1 MPRVTGMVM
10 QYPAGAGRT
19 VNPPVAAAGYTGR
32 GRNLADR
39 TGFRLRNQLQEQRES
54 DRTMTESPRR
64 TALVT
69 GASAG
74 IGLAFAQVFAER
86 GFDLVVTARRGDR
99 LEALAGELA
108 AQHGTRT
115 KVVVADLADPAAPA
129 RIVADIE
136 AAGIT
141 IDALVNN
148 AGYGVPGSYRST
160 RWEQQRDFIQVM
172 VTAVAE
178 LTHRLLPGMLS
189 RGYGRIVN
197 VASLAG
203 LVPSPAGHTLYGA
216 SKALLIKFSQA
227 LAQEVGPHG
236 VHVTAVCPGF
246 TYSEFH
252 DVTGTRDRVGRLPS
266 FLWMD
271 ARSVALQGY
280 DAVEAGRPIVVTGRV
295 NRVIAALAKYVP
307 EPIAMLAVR
316 SNSGRFRKSD

>member
-1 MPRVTGMVM
+1 
-10 QYPAGAGRT
+10 
-19 VNPPVAAAGYTGR
+19 
-32 GRNLADR
+32 
-39 TGFRLRNQLQEQRES
+39 
-54 DRTMTESPRR
+54 MTESPRR

-252 DVTGTRDRVGRLPS
+252 DVTGTRDRVRRLPS